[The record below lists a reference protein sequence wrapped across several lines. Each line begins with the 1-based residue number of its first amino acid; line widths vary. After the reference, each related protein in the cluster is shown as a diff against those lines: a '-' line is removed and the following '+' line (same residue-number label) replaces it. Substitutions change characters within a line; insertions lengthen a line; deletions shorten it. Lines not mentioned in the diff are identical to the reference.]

1 MLVDG
6 VTVPHFLYGTAWKE
20 NRTKTLVTLAL
31 DQGFRGIDTANQRKH
46 YNEAAVGEGIR
57 EMINRGLIAR
67 KDLFIQT
74 KFTQLHGQDH
84 AYPMTLILPYPTRLN
99 NRSSAH
105 LNILGSKL
113 LTVMFCTGHQLEA
126 VSGGMIGQFG
136 VLWKTFMIVA
146 VPLY

>member
-20 NRTKTLVTLAL
+20 NKTKSLVTLAL

-84 AYPMTLILPYPTRLN
+84 RLPYDSHSLLLE
-99 NRSSAH
+99 H
-105 LNILGSKL
+105 LNSHPPPNFNSSPLCVII
-113 LTVMFCTGHQLEA
+113 TV
-126 VSGGMIGQFG
+126 
-136 VLWKTFMIVA
+136 
-146 VPLY
+146 

>member
-20 NRTKTLVTLAL
+20 NKTKSLVTLAL

-67 KDLFIQT
+67 KDLRSEERRVG
-74 KFTQLHGQDH
+74 KGGRSRGSADH
-84 AYPMTLILPYPTRLN
+84 
-99 NRSSAH
+99 
-105 LNILGSKL
+105 
-113 LTVMFCTGHQLEA
+113 
-126 VSGGMIGQFG
+126 
-136 VLWKTFMIVA
+136 
-146 VPLY
+146 